1 MKQQITD
8 EMISALIDGELDSSK
23 MSEVKSALLENSDQ
37 RKLYEELRGL
47 NNLIDRGLE
56 ELGSDEFA
64 QDLSNRLRAR
74 EQQLYRENNKQSLKP
89 YLNLAAALV
98 VGVSAGALTVHNIG
112 IDDREAQD
120 LKIAL
125 LEQRLGYQVAIKPLE
140 EKMEIVAGKKEET
153 LKFENLDRQDFLK
166 NSEDN
171 LLGKEL
177 VFSLKIK
184 ALNNALEASK
194 RVIESDD
201 IPALANQK
209 KSFNRAIELLRDR
222 GIDSLDEVMPML
234 RDAYDG
240 GHSGAGFVLLELVPP
255 IEAIDI
261 YKVLLK
267 RLTQEK

>member
-1 MKQQITD
+1 MKQKVTD
-8 EMISALIDGELDSSK
+8 EMISALVDGELDASLVRD
-23 MSEVKSALLENSDQ
+23 VKSALLESPEQ
-37 RKLYEELRGL
+37 RKFYEELRGL
-47 NNLIDRGLE
+47 NNLFDRGLE

-74 EQQLYRENNKQSLKP
+74 ERQHYRENNKQSLKP

-98 VGVSAGALTVHNIG
+98 VGVSAGVLTVHNIG

-125 LEQRLGYQVAIKPLE
+125 LEQRLGDEVVIKPFE
-140 EKMEIVAGKKEET
+140 EKMEIVAGKKGET
-153 LKFENLDRQDFLK
+153 LTFENFDRKDLLK
-166 NSEDN
+166 NSENN

-177 VFSLKIK
+177 VFSVKTK

-194 RVIESDD
+194 RVIVSDN

-209 KSFNRAIELLRDR
+209 KSYNRAIELLRDR
-222 GIDSLDEVMPML
+222 GIDSLDEVIPML

>member
-23 MSEVKSALLENSDQ
+23 MNEVKSALLENPDQ
-37 RKLYEELRGL
+37 RTLYEELRGL

-64 QDLSNRLRAR
+64 QDLSNRLHAR

-125 LEQRLGYQVAIKPLE
+125 LEQRLGDQVVIKPLE
-140 EKMEIVAGKKEET
+140 EEMEIVAGKKREILT
-153 LKFENLDRQDFLK
+153 FENSGRNLLK

-177 VFSLKIK
+177 VFSLKVK
-184 ALNNALEASK
+184 ALDNALEASE

-201 IPALANQK
+201 TSALASQK
-209 KSFNRAIELLRDR
+209 KSFNRAIELLRER

-234 RDAYDG
+234 RDAYEG

-255 IEAIDI
+255 AEAIAI
-261 YKVLLK
+261 YKVLIN